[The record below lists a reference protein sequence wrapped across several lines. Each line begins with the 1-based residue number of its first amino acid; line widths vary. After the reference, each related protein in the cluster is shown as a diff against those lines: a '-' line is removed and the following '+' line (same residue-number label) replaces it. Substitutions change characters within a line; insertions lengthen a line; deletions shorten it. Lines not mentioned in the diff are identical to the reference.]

1 MCKLC
6 NKVGSKVKLRTLCW
20 LHLVFK
26 LWLCLWMTRQPIF
39 KNLLSVESWNEVFN
53 HSDENSSLKAYMDIF
68 LFCFETAITYN
79 RQKLREIRNNRWLS
93 KGLINSSKRMKILNN
108 VKRRFTLM
116 NEALKY
122 IKNIKKMCKRVLK
135 EAKNK
140 RQWQTCHRGIYKN

>member
-1 MCKLC
+1 
-6 NKVGSKVKLRTLCW
+6 
-20 LHLVFK
+20 
-26 LWLCLWMTRQPIF
+26 MTRQPIF

-53 HSDENSSLKAYMDIF
+53 HSDVNSSLKAYMDIF

-140 RQWQTCHRGIYKN
+140 RQ

>member
-1 MCKLC
+1 MKCYFKHFIIE
-6 NKVGSKVKLRTLCW
+6 
-20 LHLVFK
+20 LHTIRKELTISIKRVN
-26 LWLCLWMTRQPIF
+26 I
-39 KNLLSVESWNEVFN
+39 NLLSKESRNEVFN
-53 HSDENSSLKAYMDIF
+53 HSDVNLSLKSIF
-68 LFCFETAITYN
+68 LETPIAYK
-79 RQKLREIRNNRWLS
+79 RLKLREIKNNRWLS

-140 RQWQTCHRGIYKN
+140 RQ